1 MGLDP
6 ITHSIML
13 DPVFVG
19 KTEKTSCDFST
30 LSRHFQKSG
39 KRTDP
44 FTGLPVVGE
53 IRNAKL
59 KERIKKLL
67 RKENAMSMI
76 GDVDVDVFTPDDA
89 MSVESARI
97 DVDRNTFNAD
107 DDVFSIG
114 DWRKNWRLGN
124 YE

>member
-53 IRNAKL
+53 IRRNAKL

-67 RKENAMSMI
+67 QKENAMS
-76 GDVDVDVFTPDDA
+76 
-89 MSVESARI
+89 VEWAR
-97 DVDRNTFNAD
+97 VNEDRNTFNAD
-107 DDVFSIG
+107 DDVRSIG
-114 DWRKNWRLGN
+114 DWRKN
-124 YE
+124 